1 MEGVK
6 IMRYRELY
14 ETLLQEHQQVFEAQ
28 DEAEL
33 EAFMQEVM
41 AARRIFVTGAG
52 REGVAGRG
60 FVLRLVD
67 VGKETNW
74 LWDDTTPGM
83 KEGDLFIAI
92 NGSGKIGHIDYL
104 LDQAGRT
111 GARRL
116 VVTGA
121 PG

>member
-33 EAFMQEVM
+33 EAFLQEVM

-52 REGVAGRG
+52 LEGIAARS
-60 FVLRLVD
+60 FAMSLKHL
-67 VGKETNW
+67 GKENHW
-74 LWDDTTPGM
+74 LRDETTPGI
-83 KEGDLFIAI
+83 K
-92 NGSGKIGHIDYL
+92 
-104 LDQAGRT
+104 
-111 GARRL
+111 
-116 VVTGA
+116 
-121 PG
+121 